1 MTKLKDLRVIISEC
15 AKTSRKIGNNYEEA
29 PMISYDIRKLPQL
42 NETNLSSKLFLDEDF
57 VVPPKENGRYWVKAK
72 IGKLYLEWI
81 PDGKGSFSLNIKF
94 IDKQNR
100 TLRSFLNLQNP
111 RHSNIEFEDLLP
123 FSLDAYYYDR
133 TGNPRRS
140 ARFAREQRSCAYELK
155 MTLTKLLLGETP
167 TADELRKFQE
177 NYRKLYIIGNSVQP
191 DEPIKKTLFQPLK
204 DITYFGLNSH
214 KKPATL
220 FEVSAKIG
228 AIALNNLSINEKE
241 IGDVLMEYLEV
252 TGKNLDIFDKKE
264 VQLEILT
271 TLIDK
276 GRVPLKSIV
285 DDIEPLLQN
294 AICSL
299 NRQHRAARY
308 FSCNDFT
315 LNNKTGAEIDQWL
328 QDILYQDLSL
338 KERKKGYLVGLECI
352 INDLKP
358 EQKKSLGL
366 CILNNPNHFLKKE
379 RGFLR
384 SLEYSN
390 DTYSIFRVV
399 KKLMLGEQKNNTLI
413 INDDEHHQDHVLSR
427 HV

>member
-1 MTKLKDLRVIISEC
+1 MTKFRDLRISSYEWC
-15 AKTSRKIGNNYEEA
+15 KTSRKIGNNYVEV
-29 PMISYDIRKLPQL
+29 PLISYRIRDLPQL
-42 NETNLSSKLFLDEDF
+42 SEMDLPSKLFQDEDF
-57 VVPPKENGRYWVKAK
+57 VVPPKDNGRYWVKAK

-81 PDGKGSFSLNIKF
+81 PGGKGSFSLNIKY

-123 FSLDAYYYDR
+123 FDLSTYYSSR
-133 TGNPRRS
+133 TGNLSRS
-140 ARFAREQRSCAYELK
+140 ASFAREQRSCAYELK
-155 MTLTKLLLGETP
+155 MILTKLLLDETP
-167 TADELRKFQE
+167 TADELRNFQE
-177 NYRKLYIIGNSVQP
+177 NYRKLYIIGNSAQSHGH
-191 DEPIKKTLFQPLK
+191 IKKAQFQPLK

-228 AIALNNLSINEKE
+228 AIALNNLSISEKE
-241 IGDVLMEYLEV
+241 IGDVLREYLEV
-252 TGKNLDIFDKKE
+252 TGNKIDIFDKKE

-294 AICSL
+294 AIRSL
-299 NRQHRAARY
+299 KKQQRTTRY
-308 FSCNDFT
+308 FSSDDFT
-315 LNNKTGAEIDQWL
+315 VKNKTGAEIDQWL
-328 QDILYQDLSL
+328 QEKLFQDLSL
-338 KERKKGYLVGLECI
+338 KERKNGYLLGLESI
-352 INDLKP
+352 INDLDP
-358 EQKKSLGL
+358 AQKKSLGL

-379 RGFLR
+379 RDFFR

-390 DTYSIFRVV
+390 DTYSIFQLV

-413 INDDEHHQDHVLSR
+413 IHDEEHHQDHVLSR
-427 HV
+427 YV